1 MAKIDDSVKKKV
13 PELRFKGFTDD
24 WEERKFDECFN
35 FPVSTNSLSRALLN
49 YDEGDIKSVHY
60 GDILIKY
67 PAILNIKND
76 KIPYITGGKL
86 EKYKSSLLEN
96 GDLIFADAAEDETVG
111 KAVEVNGLTE
121 ENLVAGL
128 HTIVA
133 RPKDKKAE
141 FFLGYYINSNTYHR
155 QLLRLIQG
163 SKVSSISKGN
173 LQKTLV
179 SFPKDF
185 EEQQK
190 IGAFFKK
197 IDDTIALHQ
206 RKLDLLKE
214 QKKGYLQK
222 MFPKNGAKVPELR
235 FAGFADDW
243 EERKLGE
250 VATLSSS
257 KRIHLSD
264 YVTEGIPFYRGS
276 EISTGGI
283 TGNQELFISQEK
295 FDEIKEKYGVP
306 SEGDIL
312 VTAVGTLGNLWKIDS
327 RRFYYKDGNLIQ
339 ISKMQVNSDY
349 LLTYFTGG
357 IGKKRLLD
365 SAAGSNQKALTMVKM
380 REITVDFPSEDEQK
394 KIGAFFKSLDDTIA
408 LHQRKLDLLKEQKKG
423 FLQKMFV

>member
-24 WEERKFDECFN
+24 WEQRKFDECFN

-197 IDDTIALHQ
+197 LDDTIALHQ

-243 EERKLGE
+243 EERKLGD
-250 VATLSSS
+250 VLSERNDQTPETNEYPLMSFVQGKGVTPKGERYNRSFLVKDSEKKYKKTELGDFIYSS
-257 KRIHLSD
+257 NNLETGSIGFNRTGKAVISPVYSIFKSKKSRESQFI
-264 YVTEGIPFYRGS
+264 GIMSAR
-276 EISTGGI
+276 
-283 TGNQELFISQEK
+283 
-295 FDEIKEKYGVP
+295 
-306 SEGDIL
+306 
-312 VTAVGTLGNLWKIDS
+312 
-327 RRFYYKDGNLIQ
+327 KDF
-339 ISKMQVNSDY
+339 ISKMVRFRQGVVYGQWRIHESDF
-349 LLTYFTGG
+349 LN
-357 IGKKRLLD
+357 ID
-365 SAAGSNQKALTMVKM
+365 MKM
-380 REITVDFPSEDEQK
+380 PNDKEQQL
-394 KIGAFFKSLDDTIA
+394 IISFFENIDKTIA
-408 LHQRKLDLLKEQKKG
+408 LHQFKLDLLKEQKKG